1 MKNKITAMILL
12 TSLLLGIL
20 PSAAMA
26 DVITEKTPNI
36 NAVSYVVME
45 QSSGEIILGQNY
57 DAQFTPGDLVQ
68 MMTAVLAI
76 ESGKLNETVTIGK
89 IPEDIRGTQVY
100 LRQGEKYTL
109 RQLVEVMILWSAND
123 VAYVIGNYL
132 GNGHDKFVTSMNKK
146 AQELGMS
153 NTAFTNSYGLAAE
166 GQVSSAK
173 DMAVLACY
181 AMGLEEYRK
190 FAAKD
195 IINWQG
201 ESYQKPLGN
210 KNQLLSMNENATGV
224 KGGNAINE
232 LYAVAGAIERNDM
245 ELVGVILG
253 ASTDAVYEEMQKIIT
268 YGFDNIRAV
277 PVVKKGV
284 VQTTLVFDE
293 QVVRVVAGDDY
304 TVLQPKGTASI
315 ISYGTKLNDIE
326 LPIKKDQTVGEIEIL
341 IGDNKIDTVPL
352 VANESASKPV
362 NKLFVF
368 TCLMTLLY
376 IVQIIYR
383 TLQIIKGSKRKKQGR
398 KRQNSASAYETSG
411 AEITQTRSER
421 KTLGNKRQSNNS
433 YEE

>member
-1 MKNKITAMILL
+1 MKKKITAIVLL
-12 TSLLLGIL
+12 TTMLLGLL

-26 DVITEKTPNI
+26 DLITEKTPNI
-36 NAVSYVVME
+36 NAVSYIVLE

-76 ESGKLNETVTIGK
+76 ESGKLDETVTIGK
-89 IPEDIRGTQVY
+89 IPEEVRGTQVY

-146 AQELGMS
+146 AQALGMT
-153 NTAFTNSYGLAAE
+153 NTAFINSYGLEVE

-181 AMGLEEYRK
+181 AMGLDEYRK

-224 KGGNAINE
+224 KGGSAIND
-232 LYAVAGAIERNDM
+232 LYAVAGAIERDNM

-253 ASTDAVYEEMQKIIT
+253 ASTDAVYEEMQKIINF
-268 YGFDNIRAV
+268 GFDNIRSV
-277 PVVKKGV
+277 PVVRKDAL
-284 VQTTLVFDE
+284 QTTLVFDE
-293 QVVRVVAGDDY
+293 QAVHVVASSGY
-304 TVLQPKGTASI
+304 TVLQQKGTASI
-315 ISYGTKLNDIE
+315 VSYQTKLNDIE
-326 LPIKKDQTVGEIEIL
+326 LPIKKDQVVGDLEISVD
-341 IGDNKIDTVPL
+341 GNVIDTVPL
-352 VANESASKPV
+352 VAKESASKPI

-383 TLQIIKGSKRKKQGR
+383 TLQIIKGNKRRKQAK
-398 KRQNSASAYETSG
+398 KRQASVNNQET
-411 AEITQTRSER
+411 AEVTQTRSER
-421 KTLGNKRQSNNS
+421 KTLGKK
-433 YEE
+433 

>member
-1 MKNKITAMILL
+1 MKKKITAIFIL
-12 TSLLLGIL
+12 TAMLLSIL

-26 DVITEKTPNI
+26 DLITEKTPNI
-36 NAVSYVVME
+36 NAVSYIVLE

-76 ESGKLNETVTIGK
+76 ESGKLDETVTIGK

-109 RQLVEVMILWSAND
+109 RQLVEVMVLWSAND

-132 GNGHDKFVTSMNKK
+132 GNGHDKFVANMNKK

-153 NTAFTNSYGLAAE
+153 NTAFTNAYGLYAD

-181 AMGLEEYRK
+181 AMGLDEYRK
-190 FAAKD
+190 FAATE

-210 KNQLLSMNENATGV
+210 KNQLLSMNEHATGV

-232 LYAVAGAIERNDM
+232 LYAVAGAIERDDM

-253 ASTDAVYEEMQKIIT
+253 ASTDAVYEEMQKIINF
-268 YGFDNIRAV
+268 GFDNVRAV
-277 PVVKKGV
+277 PVVRNDT
-284 VQTTLVFDE
+284 VQTTLVFGE
-293 QVVRVVAGDDY
+293 QTVRVVTASDY
-304 TVLQPKGTASI
+304 TVLQQKGTASI
-315 ISYGTKLNDIE
+315 VSYQTKLNNIE
-326 LPIKKDQTVGEIEIL
+326 LPIKKDQVVGSLEIL
-341 IGDNKIDTVPL
+341 VDGNVIDKVDL
-352 VANESASKPV
+352 VAQESAGKPI

-368 TCLMTLLY
+368 TCFMTILY
-376 IVQIIYR
+376 FAQIIYR
-383 TLQIIKGSKRKKQGR
+383 VLKMMKAPKKRKQGK
-398 KRQNSASAYETSG
+398 KRVSSINDKDSQNMDAEQSVSG
-411 AEITQTRSER
+411 R
-421 KTLGNKRQSNNS
+421 KTLGKGQRSNNNS
-433 YEE
+433 